1 VQKYA
6 WENETDADADE
17 VDHEAERE
25 AEERLAAREGGASDV
40 V

>member
-17 VDHEAERE
+17 VDHEAE
-25 AEERLAAREGGASDV
+25 ERLAAREGGASDV